1 MERSN
6 RLLRVNHLIAARENR
21 QTILRLLQQQ
31 GPCSQRQLALQTRLR
46 ASTMSYIIRDL
57 TKWGFI
63 ETSGVIPTR
72 RTGRKE
78 VLLKLDGSR
87 GWTAGIDLDRNSTE
101 LVVVDAAHEVLVQK
115 RYDLHYDANH
125 FFKSFGREFDQVKKD
140 LNLSDKRC
148 LGLGVSVA
156 GVVDSSAGMVL
167 KSVPLDLVNHPLAEK
182 FREKFKVPVLVEH
195 NAICGGFAEKLM
207 GSARGFEH
215 FLLFLIRPGTTAGN
229 FYGMAFFLNGG
240 FYRGAHSSA
249 GELDPLLVPPA
260 GQRETPSADAPGE
273 NTEFLRHLTRVVASL
288 ANLFDP
294 QAVVLFAEESFR
306 RSVSLSDLNE
316 QVQQMLIKV
325 PDRKISLHWN
335 ELQGSPLAYGAG
347 LMQLHAGMSKML
359 TSLVE

>member
-1 MERSN
+1 MERPN

-31 GPCSQRQLALQTRLR
+31 GPCSQRQLALHTRLR

-87 GWTAGIDLDRNSTE
+87 GWTAGIDLDRNFTE
-101 LVVVDAAHEVLVQK
+101 LVIVDAAHVVLAQK
-115 RYDLHYDANH
+115 RYDMHYDANH
-125 FFKSFGREFDQVKKD
+125 FFKAFGREFDQVKKD
-140 LNLSDKRC
+140 LNLNEKRC

-156 GVVDSSAGMVL
+156 GVVDTASGMVL
-167 KSVPLDLVNHPLAEK
+167 KSVPLDLVNHPIGEK
-182 FREKFKVPVLVEH
+182 FRERFKLPILVEH
-195 NAICGGFAEKLM
+195 NAICGGFAEKLL
-207 GSARGFEH
+207 GAARSFEH
-215 FLLFLIRPGTTAGN
+215 FLLFLIRPANTAGN
-229 FYGMAFFLNGG
+229 FYGMAFYLNGG

-249 GELDPLLVPPA
+249 GELDPLLVPPP
-260 GQRETPSADAPGE
+260 GQREKPAVDAPGE
-273 NTEFLRHLTRVVASL
+273 NVEFLRHLTRVIASL

-294 QAVVLFAEESFR
+294 QAVVLFAEEPFR
-306 RSVSLSDLNE
+306 RSVSLSDLNG
-316 QVQQMLIKV
+316 QVQQLLIKV
-325 PDRKISLHWN
+325 PDRKISLQWN
-335 ELQGSPLAYGAG
+335 ELRSGALAYGAG
-347 LMQLHAGMSKML
+347 LMQIHAGMSRML

>member
-1 MERSN
+1 MERSP

-31 GPCSQRQLALQTRLR
+31 GPCSQRQLTLHTRLR

-87 GWTAGIDLDRNSTE
+87 GWTAGVDLDRNSTE
-101 LVVVDAAHEVLVQK
+101 LAIVDASHEILFQK

-125 FFKSFGREFDQVKKD
+125 FFKTFAREFDQTKKD
-140 LNLSDKRC
+140 LNLNEKRC

-156 GVVDSSAGMVL
+156 GVVDSAAGTVL
-167 KSVPLDLVNHPLAEK
+167 KSVPLDLVNHPIGEK

-195 NAICGGFAEKLM
+195 NAICGGFAEKLL
-207 GSARGFEH
+207 GVARPFEH
-215 FLLFLIRPGTTAGN
+215 FLFFLIRPGNTTGN
-229 FYGMAFFLNGG
+229 FYGTAFYLNGG

-249 GELDPLLVPPA
+249 GELDPLLVPPPGVKEA
-260 GQRETPSADAPGE
+260 RNTEAPGE
-273 NTEFLRHLTRVVASL
+273 NAEFLRHLTRVIASL

-294 QAVVLFAEESFR
+294 QAVILFAEEPFR
-306 RSVSLSDLNE
+306 RSVSLSDLNF
-316 QVQQMLIKV
+316 QVQQSLIKV
-325 PDRKISLHWN
+325 PDRKISLQWN
-335 ELQGSPLAYGAG
+335 DIRSGALAYGAG
-347 LMQLHAGMSKML
+347 LMQLHAGMSRML